1 MKKAD
6 WIAAAL
12 IIAFAF
18 LIRSATF
25 GNPTLEP
32 DESFYLLVGIK
43 MHDGLLPYVD
53 IYDRKPF
60 GLFVIYYLVTFI
72 SHDPAGYQV
81 LATLFASATGVV
93 IYAFDQQRRH
103 RRWLPLYCRPIAGIW
118 QWWTG
123 AGFLQSFCGNR
134 GLACFQEQI
143 HRLGDVLVRSG
154 YHHQTQCDF

>member
-53 IYDRKPF
+53 IYGRKPF
-60 GLFVIYYLVTFI
+60 GLFVIYYLVTLI

-81 LATLFASATGVV
+81 LATLFASATGVL
-93 IYAFDQQRRH
+93 IYAFDRSNGGIVAGC
-103 RRWLPLYCRPIAGIW
+103 LYIAGLSLV
-118 QWWTG
+118 
-123 AGFLQSFCGNR
+123 FGN
-134 GLACFQEQI
+134 GGQAPVF
-143 HRLGDVLVRSG
+143 
-154 YHHQTQCDF
+154 